1 MDWPGSGPAPVA
13 RETTAGLA
21 VGSLL
26 VARGEDCRMARGL
39 STTSSP
45 LCCRTRADFSGSG
58 PGRPRS
64 ASARLSAFF
73 STAASGSVE
82 GAGCPA
88 EELGSAAAGFQFEA
102 HSAAASG
109 PAEGVGGS
117 AEELDSAAARFLG
130 RPRSA
135 SARPSVFFST
145 AASGSV
151 EDAGCPAE
159 ELDSAAARYLY
170 AAHPATASGSAA
182 MAEAAA
188 AGDSAAAV
196 AEAAA
201 AVDSAAAVRFL
212 AHPTAAVR

>member
-64 ASARLSAFF
+64 ASARPSAFF

-82 GAGCPA
+82 GDGCP
-88 EELGSAAAGFQFEA
+88 
-102 HSAAASG
+102 
-109 PAEGVGGS
+109 
-117 AEELDSAAARFLG
+117 AEELDSAAAGFLG

-135 SARPSVFFST
+135 SARLSASFST

>member
-1 MDWPGSGPAPVA
+1 PGSGPAPVA
-13 RETTAGLA
+13 RETAAGLA

-58 PGRPRS
+58 PGRPQS
-64 ASARLSAFF
+64 ASARLSRFF

-88 EELGSAAAGFQFEA
+88 EEL
-102 HSAAASG
+102 
-109 PAEGVGGS
+109 
-117 AEELDSAAARFLG
+117 
-130 RPRSA
+130 
-135 SARPSVFFST
+135 
-145 AASGSV
+145 
-151 EDAGCPAE
+151 
-159 ELDSAAARYLY
+159 DSAAARYLF

-212 AHPTAAVR
+212 AHLTAAVR